1 MKKTT
6 KDLSLHQFIYVF
18 FLASMIYN
26 IIFIPSRTVQ
36 ITGRDLWITMLLFH
50 LLNAVHLVVFYICE
64 KINPDLTLDQIIQ
77 KSLGK
82 AATKIVFVFMAAYT
96 YIRLVVMLSDYTL
109 YTTDVIF
116 SPNWTPVVI
125 PVILVSVYCVF
136 KGLRSIARMTELL
149 GTGLVF
155 IMILT
160 MIAIAFTSNL
170 GNIFPVLENGFKPV
184 IKAFSNYQL
193 FAADYLCLFC
203 VIGRVK
209 VEKNFGINIS
219 IPLIASAFFTI
230 MFAVAY
236 YGFYEDISVFQKQ
249 GHSLIDMS
257 QHLLGS
263 ENLAR
268 FDFALSIVWMI
279 AILLRIIIYTWIFFQ
294 YINVLFGLG
303 KKPVHKYI
311 ALSIVSI
318 SLYLGFS
325 FFINNLSMVINI
337 LFNTVLKN
345 IFVIPL
351 QLVLP
356 ISLPFLTYMASKKEK
371 KIQKNNM
378 LFKKPAE
385 DLKE

>member
-18 FLASMIYN
+18 FLNSMIYN
-26 IIFIPSRTVQ
+26 IIFIPSRTIQ
-36 ITGRDLWITMLLFH
+36 ITGRDLWITMILFH

-64 KINPDLTLDQIIQ
+64 KINPNLTLDQIIQ

-82 AATKIVFVFMAAYT
+82 AATKVVFVFMTAYT

-116 SPNWTPVVI
+116 SPIWIPVVI

-149 GTGLVF
+149 GPGLVF

-160 MIAIAFTSNL
+160 MFAIAFTSNI
-170 GNIFPVLENGFKPV
+170 GNIFPVLEKGFKPV
-184 IKAFSNYQL
+184 LKAFSQYQL

-230 MFAVAY
+230 IFAVAY

-249 GHSLIDMS
+249 GHSLLDMS

-268 FDFALSIVWMI
+268 FDFALSIIWMI
-279 AILLRIIIYTWIFFQ
+279 AILLRIIIYTWIFYQ
-294 YINVLFGLG
+294 YINVLFGLS

-337 LFNTVLKN
+337 LFTTILKN
-345 IFVIPL
+345 IFIIPL
-351 QLVLP
+351 QLLLP

>member
-18 FLASMIYN
+18 FLNSMIYN
-26 IIFIPSRTVQ
+26 IIFIPSRTIQ
-36 ITGRDLWITMLLFH
+36 ITGRDLWITMILFH

-64 KINPDLTLDQIIQ
+64 KINPNLTLDQIIQ

-82 AATKIVFVFMAAYT
+82 AATKVVFVFMTAYT

-116 SPNWTPVVI
+116 SPKWIPVVI

-149 GTGLVF
+149 GPGLVF

-160 MIAIAFTSNL
+160 MFAIAFTSNI
-170 GNIFPVLENGFKPV
+170 GNIFPVLEKGFKPV
-184 IKAFSNYQL
+184 LKAFSQYQL

-230 MFAVAY
+230 IFAVAY

-249 GHSLIDMS
+249 GHSLLDMS

-268 FDFALSIVWMI
+268 FDFALSIIWMI
-279 AILLRIIIYTWIFFQ
+279 AILLRIIIYTWIFYQ
-294 YINVLFGLG
+294 YINVLFGLS

-337 LFNTVLKN
+337 LFTTILKN
-345 IFVIPL
+345 IFIIPL
-351 QLVLP
+351 QLLLP